1 MIFVKKLKNT
11 MYCVDWFSK
20 IKLKKVVRN
29 KQNLQNLIEEDTCWK
44 FRRNE
49 VSVGNEGLGERL
61 DFDLEG
67 GGWDLT
73 PGEESKFDDDR
84 RKLVKFL
91 I

>member
-1 MIFVKKLKNT
+1 M
-11 MYCVDWFSK
+11 
-20 IKLKKVVRN
+20 
-29 KQNLQNLIEEDTCWK
+29 
-44 FRRNE
+44 
-49 VSVGNEGLGERL
+49 GNEGLGERL
-61 DFDLEG
+61 DFDLES

>member
-1 MIFVKKLKNT
+1 M
-11 MYCVDWFSK
+11 
-20 IKLKKVVRN
+20 
-29 KQNLQNLIEEDTCWK
+29 
-44 FRRNE
+44 
-49 VSVGNEGLGERL
+49 GNEGLGERI